1 MGQGTVKNST
11 ELTNRDINNTQE
23 ITRDQVTG
31 LLNGS
36 VTVDNRLLTE
46 SGRAQIIQEQKDLPQ
61 NSKIIAGST
70 ATGGLILGSG
80 IVGLLDEKGSVQDA
94 TTLTKNNANIAYD
107 AEMAANLQLIQDGIS
122 NNIVDNQKLINEY
135 NDQLTK
141 GTSIKNTDV
150 SLVEGLFN
158 ENYLKADATTNITN
172 KTDIYL
178 DKDAQKNTVNLV
190 THEDAHQAGFGE
202 KSANALGWMGETAFN
217 VNSWVNSSNI
227 DTAKTQ
233 IQNIPKVEVAG
244 VNDAQAQL
252 NLLKA
257 NEQKHL
263 EQIAGGDQ
271 FENHLSLSEKTNYA
285 ILKGKYENQC
295 ANKQSIDCTN
305 LAKQIVK
312 LVEKGRTIAK
322 SETDYFSEDA
332 TFGGGKK
339 IVTSYK
345 PNDLVHCV
353 VSSSSVCVVTN
364 KIASN
369 GEYILQPANKQ
380 QVESYNKNE
389 EMNVEKLKA
398 LGQEAYMAGCSS
410 VGVSSF
416 VCQIYHAAGKPYP
429 ITGETPT
436 NTERVLLGTGAVLQA
451 TGVGLA
457 TSRVISSSR
466 SVAAEK
472 VEKIAETSAK
482 ATEAAVTGSVATR
495 INVANGRTAS
505 TPLRSTG
512 EPVSAGFNHVLDGHF
527 DVAIAKNRSVFSI
540 KPDELKVLLQ
550 DKKIVSSRVVEIPGG
565 QYVRIVDTGKVIGTT
580 SLKEGGQPTRF
591 IKVFTDSKGN
601 LITTYP
607 VKGN

>member
-1 MGQGTVKNST
+1 M
-11 ELTNRDINNTQE
+11 D
-23 ITRDQVTG
+23 
-31 LLNGS
+31 
-36 VTVDNRLLTE
+36 
-46 SGRAQIIQEQKDLPQ
+46 GRSRI
-61 NSKIIAGST
+61 
-70 ATGGLILGSG
+70 
-80 IVGLLDEKGSVQDA
+80 
-94 TTLTKNNANIAYD
+94 
-107 AEMAANLQLIQDGIS
+107 
-122 NNIVDNQKLINEY
+122 
-135 NDQLTK
+135 
-141 GTSIKNTDV
+141 
-150 SLVEGLFN
+150 
-158 ENYLKADATTNITN
+158 
-172 KTDIYL
+172 
-178 DKDAQKNTVNLV
+178 
-190 THEDAHQAGFGE
+190 
-202 KSANALGWMGETAFN
+202 N

-227 DTAKTQ
+227 DIAKTQ

-252 NLLKA
+252 DLLKA

-263 EQIAGGDQ
+263 EQITGGNQ

-332 TFGGGKK
+332 AFGGGKK

-436 NTERVLLGTGAVLQA
+436 NTERVLLGAGAVLQA
-451 TGVGLA
+451 TGVGLGVSK
-457 TSRVISSSR
+457 TL
-466 SVAAEK
+466 
-472 VEKIAETSAK
+472 
-482 ATEAAVTGSVATR
+482 ATEKTVTAVETGIAGSVASR

-512 EPVSAGFNHVLDGHF
+512 EPVSAGFNHVIDGHF
-527 DVAIAKNRSVFSI
+527 DVPIAKNRSVFSI

-550 DKKIVSSRVVEIPGG
+550 DKKVVSSPVVEIPGG
-565 QYVRIVDTGKVIGTT
+565 QYTRTVDTGKIIGTT
-580 SLKEGGQPTRF
+580 SLKEGGQPTTF